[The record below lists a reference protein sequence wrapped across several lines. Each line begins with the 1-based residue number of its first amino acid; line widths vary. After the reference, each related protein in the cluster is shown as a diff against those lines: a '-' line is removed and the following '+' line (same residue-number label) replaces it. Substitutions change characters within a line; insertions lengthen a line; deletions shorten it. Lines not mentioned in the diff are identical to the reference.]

1 MRLSIQD
8 SAHAGLGSTNNLL
21 EQVALATH
29 GAVVKNLPA
38 NAGDAKDTG
47 SIPGSERFPG
57 VGNSNPLQYT
67 CLGNSMDR
75 EV

>member
-1 MRLSIQD
+1 MRMSIQD

-38 NAGDAKDTG
+38 NQEMQKIQVQFLGQKD
-47 SIPGSERFPG
+47 SLE
-57 VGNSNPLQYT
+57 
-67 CLGNSMDR
+67 
-75 EV
+75 